1 MIADWLAQTPV
12 LLIAALVVFVPGVLA
27 LRLVGLRGLA
37 LLAAA
42 PLFSTLATA
51 VIALVFG
58 VLGIAWSPLSWGV
71 AVLVLVGAAAL
82 LGRLLGGTL
91 DEQVRGASRW
101 VLPSALA
108 IGVLFGVWRL
118 ASYITDPAGISQT
131 NDAVFHMNAVR
142 FILETADA
150 SSLHVNGVIGGSS
163 FYPAAWHALVSLIVG
178 VTGTSIP
185 IAANMLTIVIG
196 ALIWPFGIAW
206 LTRILTGS
214 TVVSAYAAVLSSALQ
229 TFPLLMFQW
238 GVLFPN
244 ALSTAM
250 IPAAVALVMSLPRWA
265 GDRRRWHTVTRACL
279 ILVVAIGAL
288 ALSQPAALLPWA
300 AIVLVWGTARLM
312 SDRPLFSGVRRWTL
326 VLGAWLVFAVIWI
339 ALSRG
344 TSGSHWPPFRGKFE
358 VFLDVL
364 LNGQLR
370 IPFAVGV
377 SLLMLLGLVAAWRG
391 RRARWFVFAW
401 AGISLL
407 YVLVAAIGAPI
418 VRENILGAWYADPYR
433 IAALA
438 PLVVIPLAAI
448 GANSVVEAATRW
460 VRSRRARRGNRA
472 LGGAESGALY
482 GVIALTVFMLVL
494 VLVRPV
500 AMPAFLQGTFDRESR
515 YLSVSD
521 SFLSPDERTLLEALD
536 EEVPDGARVLSNP
549 STGAGFGYML
559 SGVDV
564 YPRTWSAPKTDAW
577 QVLASRL
584 RDAGTDSSVCDAL
597 NAYGDPE
604 YVLDFG
610 PGEAAPGRYEMPG
623 ITDFDG
629 QPGFEEIAEVGDVS
643 LWRITACA
651 R

>member
-1 MIADWLAQTPV
+1 MEWLAQTPV
-12 LLIAALVVFVPGVLA
+12 LLVTALVVFVPGVLG
-27 LRLVGLRGLA
+27 LYVVGLRGLA
-37 LLAAA
+37 LLASA

-51 VIALVFG
+51 VIALIFG
-58 VLGIAWSPLSWGV
+58 VLGVAWSPLSWGV
-71 AVLVLVGAAAL
+71 ATVVLIGAAAL
-82 LGRLLGGTL
+82 LGRTLGGTF
-91 DEQVRGASRW
+91 DEQGTRAPRW
-101 VLPSALA
+101 LLPTALV

-118 ASYITDPAGISQT
+118 AAYITDPAGISQT

-163 FYPAAWHALVSLIVG
+163 FYPAAWHALVSLVVG
-178 VTGTSIP
+178 MTGTSIP

-196 ALIWPFGIAW
+196 ALIWPFGVAW
-206 LTRILTGS
+206 LARILTGS
-214 TVVSAYAAVLSSALQ
+214 AVVSAYAAVLSSALQ
-229 TFPLLMFQW
+229 AFPLLMFQW

-250 IPAAVALVMSLPRWA
+250 IPAAIALVMSLPRWA
-265 GDRRRWHTVTRACL
+265 GDRSRWHTVIRAAL
-279 ILVVAIGAL
+279 ILVLVVGAL

-300 AIVLVWGTARLM
+300 AILLVWGTARLM
-312 SDRPLFSGVRRWTL
+312 ADRPLFSGVRRWSL
-326 VLGAWLVFAVIWI
+326 VIGAWLVFAIIWVL
-339 ALSRG
+339 LSRG
-344 TSGSHWPPFRGKFE
+344 TSGSHWPPFRGKLE
-358 VFLDVL
+358 VFVDVL

-370 IPFAVGV
+370 MPFAVGV
-377 SLLMLLGLVAAWRG
+377 SVLMLVGIVSAWRG
-391 RRARWFVFAW
+391 RRARWFVVAW
-401 AGISLL
+401 VGISAL
-407 YVLVAAIGAPI
+407 YVLVAAVGAPI
-418 VRENILGAWYADPYR
+418 VRDNILGAWYADPYR
-433 IAALA
+433 IAALS

-448 GANSVVEAATRW
+448 GANAIVEAVLAW
-460 VRSRRARRGNRA
+460 VRSRRNGRGTATGDGAR
-472 LGGAESGALY
+472 Y
-482 GVIALTVFMLVL
+482 GLAALTAFMLVL

-500 AMPAFLQGTFDRESR
+500 AMPAFLEGTFDRESR

-521 SFLSPDERTLLEALD
+521 SYLTPNERTMLESLAD
-536 EEVPDGARVLSNP
+536 EVPEGARVLSNP

-559 SGVDV
+559 TGVDV
-564 YPRTWSAPKTDAW
+564 YPRTWSAPKSDVW
-577 QVLASRL
+577 QILAYRL

-597 NAYGDPE
+597 HSYGDPE

-623 ITDFDG
+623 ITDFEG